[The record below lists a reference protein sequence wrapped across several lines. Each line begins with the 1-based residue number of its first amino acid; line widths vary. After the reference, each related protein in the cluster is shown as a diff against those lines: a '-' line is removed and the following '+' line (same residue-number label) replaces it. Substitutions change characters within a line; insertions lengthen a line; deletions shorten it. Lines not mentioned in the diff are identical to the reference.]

1 MYPCITQYTMY
12 PPTVKLCVTPKIQ
25 PACETYSEDQASASI
40 NLVCVQGRDRYDCLH
55 KIMKKEA
62 DLLPT
67 QPEDV
72 SPPGALLEKGEI
84 KMDCNQTRTVVEHDL
99 RAISNYFGQACILE
113 IGSLITRRISS
124 SVIADNYGLLCPDGR
139 VENLDS
145 TKPCHWAARPWNS
158 WVARTTH
165 DIQINKKEVAVL
177 SKVMELAVLT
187 SQSGDVTLRP
197 WANGLLRLNTP
208 SVLHVRQPHV
218 TPVIFLRTE
227 FGLFPVLSEVYGQLD
242 ASYFAVAVVKAD
254 SSITSSVNS
263 KASPVILGL
272 KNSRWSLL
280 VCTGESAVQD
290 SATELVNVREDEF
303 HKTLG
308 SSYYRAPY

>member
-1 MYPCITQYTMY
+1 
-12 PPTVKLCVTPKIQ
+12 
-25 PACETYSEDQASASI
+25 
-40 NLVCVQGRDRYDCLH
+40 
-55 KIMKKEA
+55 MKKEA

-72 SPPGALLEKGEI
+72 YLARELYGDEIQLLEKGEI

-165 DIQINKKEVAVL
+165 KQEGSGRSIKSNGVSGFD
-177 SKVMELAVLT
+177 LT
-187 SQSGDVTLRP
+187 IWRCYPQTVGQWSAPSQHAIS
-197 WANGLLRLNTP
+197 P
-208 SVLHVRQPHV
+208 SRAPTTCDAQ
-218 TPVIFLRTE
+218 
-227 FGLFPVLSEVYGQLD
+227 VYGQLD

-272 KNSRWSLL
+272 KNSREHWNPLRNTISNVPPLKEHWNLL
-280 VCTGESAVQD
+280 YKHYLNAPLLKGTLEHHLQYSTD